1 MNEKLAVLL
10 VLFSIASLVLGCS
23 DANDQFIQGTW
34 FYRDPHLES
43 VSGET
48 YLETV
53 WTFDRGAFEFY
64 TCCFAGEIHQTGR
77 YRILESKE
85 NILTIELFNVKGSGT
100 GRGGEIRL
108 VIDPEADTLVIQ
120 SGGPHT
126 RVVPGSG

>member
-1 MNEKLAVLL
+1 MKEKLAVLL
-10 VLFSIASLVLGCS
+10 VLVSIASLVLGCS

-53 WTFDRGAFEFY
+53 WTFDRGSFEFY
-64 TCCFAGEIHQTGR
+64 TCCFAGEMHQTGR
-77 YRILESKE
+77 YRILDSKE
-85 NILTIELFNVKGSGT
+85 NILTIELFNIKGSGT
-100 GRGGEIRL
+100 GGRGKMRL
-108 VIDPEADTLVIQ
+108 VIDREADTLVIQ
-120 SGGPHT
+120 RGGPHT